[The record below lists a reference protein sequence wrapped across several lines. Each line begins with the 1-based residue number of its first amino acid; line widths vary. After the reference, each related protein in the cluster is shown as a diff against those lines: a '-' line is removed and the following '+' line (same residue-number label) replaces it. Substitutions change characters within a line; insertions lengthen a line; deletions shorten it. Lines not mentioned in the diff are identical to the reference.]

1 MCVLFVC
8 SLLKFTVC
16 EKNKCVIEET
26 RRTQKQTVNHIWI
39 APLCPGVL
47 SKKSS
52 KFAENWTETS
62 VSSSAVIK
70 LLLYVERRENSLR
83 KPGEVLDRKLRVQ
96 AVLSGAHTKYFYKLS
111 VCTFL
116 MILCPN
122 YEETKA
128 QRHLII

>member
-1 MCVLFVC
+1 MEKKWQKQQFISLCHEGNMSILCVSFLYVAC
-8 SLLKFTVC
+8 SDLLCVRKT
-16 EKNKCVIEET
+16 KCVIEET

-83 KPGEVLDRKLRVQ
+83 KPGEV
-96 AVLSGAHTKYFYKLS
+96 
-111 VCTFL
+111 FL
-116 MILCPN
+116 KMLG
-122 YEETKA
+122 
-128 QRHLII
+128 